1 MRLLEVLRPF
11 ASARKESAEAAHVR
25 PHGPQLFSYCCFAA
39 ERLAR
44 VSNPRPVIGIVLSG
58 TKEFWRGDAGQ
69 RFAAGDVF
77 VFPAEVEVDAVN
89 VPSEET
95 GIYES
100 LLLEVHSVPEA
111 IRRLKVRGRLPA
123 QGIDLRVPLT
133 ADLVE
138 ALGHAAM
145 ELSASDHATALAE
158 HRLAEV
164 LLLLRDVPAAA
175 CLYGVSLAD
184 RVGWL
189 VIGEPARRWTAEQLG
204 RTLGIG
210 ASTLRRRLA
219 GRARRSGRSSPPPA
233 CGLRMRCCRR
243 ARVPSAMPPVPPAM
257 CRGRISTG
265 AFAPSTERRPARC
278 GKQRRR
284 GVPVGADGF
293 AAR

>member
-39 ERLAR
+39 ERLER

-219 GRARRSGRSSPPPA
+219 GEGTSLRQVLAA
-233 CGLRMRCCRR
+233 ARMRLAHEMLSAGAGTVGDAAGAAGYVSRSHFDRR
-243 ARVPSAMPPVPPAM
+243 FRTVY
-257 CRGRISTG
+257 G
-265 AFAPSTERRPARC
+265 ASP
-278 GKQRRR
+278 
-284 GVPVGADGF
+284 GALRQ
-293 AAR
+293 AKA